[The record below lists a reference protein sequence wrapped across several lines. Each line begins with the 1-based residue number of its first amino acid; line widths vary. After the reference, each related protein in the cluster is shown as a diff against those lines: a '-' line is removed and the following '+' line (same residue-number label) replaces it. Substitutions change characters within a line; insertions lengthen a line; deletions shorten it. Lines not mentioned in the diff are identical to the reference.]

1 MMIIKILLTSLICY
15 IVFNFLKKRK
25 HGKLGKCNNF
35 SIELI
40 IVVFVA
46 LNQLMGYW
54 TSIYKLSEFCCA
66 IT

>member
-1 MMIIKILLTSLICY
+1 MIIKILLTSLICY